1 MIDIDPLELAQSV
14 RRHFGNDQLLIHD
27 LQLLK
32 NEQGMYV
39 QGYVKRPDDNR
50 EAWAGFSIW
59 LTDLAD
65 AAG

>member
-1 MIDIDPLELAQSV
+1 MIDTDPLELAQAV
-14 RRHFGNDQLLIHD
+14 RRHFGNDALLIHD

-32 NEQGMYV
+32 SEQGMYV
-39 QGYVKRPDDNR
+39 TGYVKRADDSR

-59 LTDLAD
+59 LTDLAH